1 MFDAGNA
8 RALRNAAILF
18 SITGGIGW
26 YLFTLLFWNTLGQ
39 DWMVFDTA
47 AHAYF
52 RHDFALLL
60 DGPRFTDVLNA
71 THTPWLRD
79 KIEFHPW
86 VYPPYTL
93 LLAIP
98 FAVLPWWLNYVSFQ
112 LLSFAGLMLA
122 LLPWRAGGRTAW
134 LLPAGVILCPAT
146 AFTIGAGQNSFF
158 SASLVTAGI
167 FFVYRR
173 PRLAG
178 FLLGLLAFKPQ
189 LAVLVPVALAA
200 AGAWVAF
207 AAAAVTVFAL
217 LVFSLMVPG
226 VELWQGWLH
235 LFLSGDPAF
244 HTWVNAGRI
253 YGQSVF
259 TCLRMLG
266 LPDGAANV
274 GQLLAVVFAAVCV
287 WLAFRRRLP
296 PAEQLAVLLC
306 GMILAAAHV
315 GNYDAIMLGIAAMLV
330 LQQGLSRPFRP
341 GEALLAMLVWLST
354 AVNPPFIFKFSV
366 ITPLLVAALM
376 IRLLGH
382 AATSN
387 MRSEPAAAQR

>member
-1 MFDAGNA
+1 MLEAANR
-8 RALRNAAILF
+8 RALRNAAVLL
-18 SITGGIGW
+18 SITGVIGW
-26 YLFTLLFWNTLGQ
+26 YLFGLLFWNTLGQ

-52 RHDFALLL
+52 RRDFALLL
-60 DGPRFTDVLNA
+60 DGPRFTGVLNA

-98 FAVLPWWLNYVSFQ
+98 FAVLPWWLNYVSFE
-112 LLSFAGLMLA
+112 LLSFAGLMAA
-122 LLPWRAGGRTAW
+122 LLLWAPKGRAGW
-134 LLPAGVILCPAT
+134 LLPAGVILCPAA

-167 FFVYRR
+167 FYMHRR

-178 FLLGLLAFKPQ
+178 VLLGLLAFKPQ

-200 AGAWVAF
+200 AGAWIAF
-207 AAAAVTVFAL
+207 AAAAATVFAL
-217 LVFSLMVPG
+217 LALSMVVPG
-226 VELWQGWLH
+226 IELWHGWLH

-259 TCLRMLG
+259 TCLRTIG
-266 LPDGAANV
+266 VPDDAANL
-274 GQLLAVVFAAVCV
+274 GQLLAVLFAAVCV
-287 WLAFRRRLP
+287 WLAFRGRLP
-296 PAEQLAVLLC
+296 PVEQLSVLLC

-315 GNYDAIMLGIAAMLV
+315 GNYDAIMLGIAGMLV
-330 LQQGLSRPFRP
+330 LLQGLARPFRR
-341 GEALLAMLVWLST
+341 GEALLAMLMWAST
-354 AVNPPFIFKFSV
+354 AISPPFIFKVSV
-366 ITPLLVAALM
+366 IAPLIIMALM
-376 IRLLGH
+376 ARLLTPGNLVVTH
-382 AATSN
+382 AP
-387 MRSEPAAAQR
+387 RSA

>member
-1 MFDAGNA
+1 MFKAANA
-8 RALRNAAILF
+8 RSLRHAAILF
-18 SITGGIGW
+18 SITGVIGW
-26 YLFTLLFWNTLGQ
+26 CLFTLLFWNTLGQ

-60 DGPRFTDVLNA
+60 NGPRFTDVLNA

-79 KIEFHPW
+79 KIAFHPW

-98 FAVLPWWLNYVSFQ
+98 FGVLPWWLNYVSFQ
-112 LLSFAGLMLA
+112 LLSFVGLMAA
-122 LLPWRAGGRTAW
+122 LRLWQLKGRAGW
-134 LLPAGVILCPAT
+134 LLPAGVVLCPAT

-167 FFVYRR
+167 FFMYRR

-200 AGAWVAF
+200 AGAWIAF
-207 AAAAVTVFAL
+207 AAAAVTVLAL
-217 LVFSLMVPG
+217 LAFSLVVPG

-266 LPDGAANV
+266 LSDNAANF
-274 GQLLAVVFAAVCV
+274 GQLAAVVFAAVCV
-287 WLAFRRRLP
+287 WMAFRRHLP

-330 LQQGLSRPFRP
+330 LQQGLNRPFRAA
-341 GEALLAMLVWLST
+341 EALLAMLVWAST
-354 AVNPPFIFKFSV
+354 AVNPPFIFKVSV
-366 ITPLLVAALM
+366 ITPLLIMALM
-376 IRLLGH
+376 TRLLLSERTVVAH
-382 AATSN
+382 QP
-387 MRSEPAAAQR
+387 RSA